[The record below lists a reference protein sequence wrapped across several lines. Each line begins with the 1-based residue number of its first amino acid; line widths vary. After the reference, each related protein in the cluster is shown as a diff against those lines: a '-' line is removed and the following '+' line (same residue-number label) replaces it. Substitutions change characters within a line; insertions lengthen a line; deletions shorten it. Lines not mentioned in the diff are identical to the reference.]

1 MPLSRPFRPRM
12 VKSLP
17 IRALATRTLAART
30 LATRTLATMALAAAL
45 GGAAQ
50 AQAPAPAPAPAP
62 AAAAEAPRIGVEL
75 NRLEARGEGCRV
87 WMLVRNPG
95 PSVDPLRLDLVVFGK
110 DQVVARRLALDL
122 GPLPSDK
129 TMARIFDLAGTPCD
143 GVGHIL
149 LNDVLACAPDAAPAC
164 LARLAVTSRAQ
175 GVALE
180 K

>member
-1 MPLSRPFRPRM
+1 MPLPRPLRLRVAVP
-12 VKSLP
+12 L
-17 IRALATRTLAART
+17 LA
-30 LATRTLATMALAAAL
+30 ALAAAPL
-45 GGAAQ
+45 LAAPGARAQ
-50 AQAPAPAPAPAP
+50 GSAQGPAQPPTQAVP
-62 AAAAEAPRIGVEL
+62 AAADAPRIGVEL
-75 NRLEARGEGCRV
+75 NRLEARNEGCRV

-95 PSVDPLRLDLVVFGK
+95 PAVDPLRLDLVVFGK
-110 DQVVARRLALDL
+110 DGVVARRLALDL
-122 GPLPSDK
+122 GPLPGEK

>member
-1 MPLSRPFRPRM
+1 MPLPRPFRPL
-12 VKSLP
+12 V
-17 IRALATRTLAART
+17 AL
-30 LATRTLATMALAAAL
+30 ALAAGFGTAAL
-45 GGAAQ
+45 AQSPAA
-50 AQAPAPAPAPAP
+50 APAP
-62 AAAAEAPRIGVEL
+62 AAEAPRIGVEL

-87 WMLVRNPG
+87 WMLLRNPG
-95 PSVDPLRLDLVVFGK
+95 PPVDPLRLDLVVFGK
-110 DQVVARRLALDL
+110 DGVVGRRLALDV
-122 GPLPSDK
+122 GPLPADK

-149 LNDVLACAPDAAPAC
+149 LNDVLACGPDAAPAC